1 MKLLLSY
8 DFLVVAIATMIL
20 AGSSSIVGCFSV
32 YKGQSL
38 IGDSIGHSAYPGIV
52 LAYMITFSRDPFYL
66 MIGAF
71 IFGIIAYAVIQFI
84 SNNSKIDLDASLAI
98 VLTGF
103 FGLGIMLKTYVQGNN
118 IYEGAVQSGLKTY
131 IFGSASYIMKSDI
144 YIISILSIFVLSLCL
159 LFYKELILNIFDREF
174 AKSIGVN
181 NILIDII
188 LLLMMIV
195 MISVGLKMV
204 GAILISSFLVIPC
217 IFANQFSKNIKN
229 VLFIAFLMATFSSF
243 VGVYLSVVIKGF
255 STGPSIVVV
264 MSFLTLLS
272 FIFKKLRGKNV

>member
-20 AGSSSIVGCFSV
+20 AGSSAIIGCFSV

-103 FGLGIMLKTYVQGNN
+103 FGLGIMLKTYVQGNS

-159 LFYKELILNIFDREF
+159 LFYKELVLNIFDREF
-174 AKSIGVN
+174 AKSIGIN
-181 NILIDII
+181 NILIDIV

-229 VLFIAFLMATFSSF
+229 VLFIAFLMAIFSSF
-243 VGVYLSVVIKGF
+243 MGVYLSVVIKGF

>member
-118 IYEGAVQSGLKTY
+118 IYEGTVQSGLKTY